1 MPEHISDIYIE
12 SSDKFIVMEEL
23 YMRFVKMAAMFIV
36 YIISAIEG
44 CFGNLGVGN
53 YSDPWEKWFGK

>member
-1 MPEHISDIYIE
+1 
-12 SSDKFIVMEEL
+12 MEEL

-44 CFGNLGVGN
+44 CFGNLGIGN